1 MNEFES
7 KTFWE
12 QLKKRKVVRVA
23 LAYVFVGWIVMQVG
37 EVVFEGLG
45 LPPWSLT
52 LLIVFILLGFPIA
65 LVLSWA
71 YEITAEGVHKDPAGN
86 IESLTEVETYLE
98 GAPSIAVLPFDDL
111 SEKGNQAYFCEGMAE
126 EILNALCKVAN
137 LRVASRVAAF
147 QFSSKQADITEIG
160 KKLKVK
166 TVLEG
171 SVRRSDDNLRI
182 TVQLINTRD
191 GYHLWSRQFDR
202 KLSDIFE
209 IQEEIANSIAN
220 TLSLTLKQKH
230 SPAQQQVDPKAY
242 DFFLRGLSYFARH
255 TTQDNVYA
263 RQMFKQAIDIEPEF
277 GRAWAGIA
285 YTFGFS
291 YMYFNATEV
300 NLVEAKRTSEKAL
313 ELAPDLAES
322 HVSAGIACCMDQDY
336 KKAEIDFEKAIELDP
351 KNYEAWYFFGRT
363 KVHEGDLERALKL
376 FERAS
381 QVRPDDF
388 QSVLLQAQL
397 YNSLNQKDKAMEV
410 TALGIERVRAVLE
423 LNPDNNRALNLGAFA
438 LLRLGEAKEAK
449 QWMEAS
455 MQNAPMDSIIQYN
468 AACFYSLAGDADSAL
483 DCLENCLIKVGNI
496 SREWLVHDSDMDNI
510 RDNPRYDEIIRSF
523 PE

>member
-1 MNEFES
+1 MV
-7 KTFWE
+7 
-12 QLKKRKVVRVA
+12 KR
-23 LAYVFVGWIVMQVG
+23 
-37 EVVFEGLG
+37 
-45 LPPWSLT
+45 
-52 LLIVFILLGFPIA
+52 
-65 LVLSWA
+65 
-71 YEITAEGVHKDPAGN
+71 YEI
-86 IESLTEVETYLE
+86 IEYINDFLSTSE
-98 GAPSIAVLPFDDL
+98 FDDL
-111 SEKGNQAYFCEGMAE
+111 SVKGNQAYFCEGMAE
-126 EILNALCKVAN
+126 EILTALCKVAN

-147 QFSSKQADITEIG
+147 QFSGKQADITEIG

-182 TVQLINTRD
+182 TAQLINTRD

-220 TLSLTLKQKH
+220 TLSLSLKQKH
-230 SPAQQQVDPKAY
+230 SSVQQQVDPKAY

-322 HVSAGIACCMDQDY
+322 HVSAGIVWTRTTKRRKSILRKRLNWTRKITKPGIFSAVPRCM
-336 KKAEIDFEKAIELDP
+336 
-351 KNYEAWYFFGRT
+351 
-363 KVHEGDLERALKL
+363 KVI
-376 FERAS
+376 
-381 QVRPDDF
+381 
-388 QSVLLQAQL
+388 
-397 YNSLNQKDKAMEV
+397 LN
-410 TALGIERVRAVLE
+410 
-423 LNPDNNRALNLGAFA
+423 
-438 LLRLGEAKEAK
+438 
-449 QWMEAS
+449 
-455 MQNAPMDSIIQYN
+455 
-468 AACFYSLAGDADSAL
+468 
-483 DCLENCLIKVGNI
+483 
-496 SREWLVHDSDMDNI
+496 VH
-510 RDNPRYDEIIRSF
+510 
-523 PE
+523 